1 MTRPGGEMRGG
12 ATATTTLALAC
23 AAQFIVLFD
32 VSVITVALP
41 SMQTELGFDP
51 ANLQWVV
58 SSYALAFAGLLLLG
72 GRLGDLYGHRRV
84 FVAGLSVFITAGLVG
99 GLADTP
105 AMLIAARAAKGV
117 GAAVLAPL
125 ALTMVTTTF
134 PEGHRRT
141 KALALWT
148 AASLVGGASGN
159 LFGGVLTEYLSW
171 RSVLLINV
179 PVGVPVLLFA
189 ARTLARRDGPRRQG
203 RLDLPGAV
211 LATAALALLTLGI
224 AQARTYDWTDVA
236 TALPLTGGV
245 IALAAFVVFEKRYA
259 LEPLVPP
266 RLFALPGVGWGNL
279 AMLLAGAAFHIPI
292 WYFLTLTMQ
301 GVLHYSAAQTGL
313 GFLPHTVVMLLV
325 GLFVTPRL
333 MRYAQA
339 RALIAGGALIAATGF
354 LWQSGITED
363 SGYLDGI
370 FGPAVV
376 ISFGCGLVSTPLT
389 AIVTSGVGPAD
400 AGAASGLVNT
410 TRQFGGAFGLAVL
423 LTVTTTDAADTPA
436 ALVDSYGD
444 AFQAIAVIL
453 VALAALAACALPAQ
467 RHLTQRGQQVGGGSR
482 RISTDHSKSGES
494 P

>member
-1 MTRPGGEMRGG
+1 MRGG

-41 SMQTELGFDP
+41 SMQTDLGFDP
-51 ANLQWVV
+51 ADLQWVV

-84 FVAGLSVFITAGLVG
+84 FVGGLSVFVVAGVIG
-99 GLADTP
+99 GLATDP
-105 AMLIAARAAKGV
+105 ATLIAARAAKGV

-141 KALALWT
+141 RALALWT
-148 AASLVGGASGN
+148 AVSLVGGASGN
-159 LFGGVLTEYLSW
+159 VFGGVLTEYLSW

-179 PVGVPVLLFA
+179 PIGIPVLLYA
-189 ARTLARRDGPRRQG
+189 ARRLARRDGPRRQG

-211 LATAALALLTLGI
+211 LATAGLALLTLGI
-224 AQARTYDWTDVA
+224 AQARSHDWTDPA
-236 TALPLTGGV
+236 AALPLAGGTV
-245 IALAAFVVFEKRYA
+245 ALAAFVVVEKRFA
-259 LEPLVPP
+259 AQPLIPP
-266 RLFALPGVGWGNL
+266 RLFTLPGVGWGNL
-279 AMLLAGAAFHIPI
+279 AMMLAGAGFHIPI

-301 GVLHYSAAQTGL
+301 GVLHYSAAETGL

-339 RALIAGGALIAATGF
+339 RTLIAVGALIAAVGF
-354 LWQSGITED
+354 LWQSGITPQ

-376 ISFGCGLVSTPLT
+376 ISFGAGLVSTPLT
-389 AIVTSGVGPAD
+389 TTVTSGVGPTE

-423 LTVTTTDAADTPA
+423 LTLTTDDTAGSPA
-436 ALVDSYGD
+436 ALVDSYAN
-444 AFQAIAVIL
+444 AFRAMAVIML
-453 VALAALAACALPAQ
+453 ALAALATVLPAQ
-467 RHLTQRGQQVGGGSR
+467 RHLTRSTAGPVGS
-482 RISTDHSKSGES
+482 SADEDHSLLN
-494 P
+494 